1 MTGPFLLLLASFAL
15 CVLFIPLLSRLAVR
29 IGLVDHPD
37 GRRKLHARATPLVGG
52 IAIFLSITTVL
63 IVAVCN
69 GYLSTGVDGADG
81 GRWLFGLLCASALIC
96 GVGVVDD
103 CIGLRGRFKLL
114 GQFAAIGI
122 ILVIN
127 PSDVRS
133 ITLLGES
140 YDIGAFW
147 SYAFTFCW
155 LLGAIN
161 SLNLLDGMDGL
172 LGTVGVIVAVTIAA
186 MSYTLGHYLVTAA
199 AGVLAGAIC
208 GFLFFNL
215 PPARVF
221 LGDCG
226 SMLIGLVLGVLAI
239 RSSLKGATSVM
250 LAVPLALLILP
261 ILDTG
266 AAIARRTLTGR
277 NIFTTDRGH
286 LHHCLQ
292 RYGMSPRVTLLLV
305 AGLSLLAGL
314 GAMLSLAL
322 QNEVFA
328 IAAAMVVAGI
338 LIISRLFGF
347 AEVVLI
353 KKRIGSLLVGL
364 RSRYREGR
372 AREMTVRLQGSTDWD
387 AVWHALI
394 EIADRME
401 LTKVCLNVN
410 APQVHE
416 NYHAKWDRPRAAA
429 NSEPLWQTSLPLTAN
444 GQAIGKLELAG
455 RSHGR
460 NSMFE
465 SLSALEEV
473 AKRIEQIVETLTAT
487 TTRHGLSAPTLTLT
501 PAVSLPA
508 PAPSMQGHSEPEPV
522 HAG

>member
-1 MTGPFLLLLASFAL
+1 
-15 CVLFIPLLSRLAVR
+15 
-29 IGLVDHPD
+29 
-37 GRRKLHARATPLVGG
+37 
-52 IAIFLSITTVL
+52 
-63 IVAVCN
+63 
-69 GYLSTGVDGADG
+69 
-81 GRWLFGLLCASALIC
+81 
-96 GVGVVDD
+96 
-103 CIGLRGRFKLL
+103 
-114 GQFAAIGI
+114 
-122 ILVIN
+122 
-127 PSDVRS
+127 
-133 ITLLGES
+133 
-140 YDIGAFW
+140 
-147 SYAFTFCW
+147 
-155 LLGAIN
+155 
-161 SLNLLDGMDGL
+161 MDGL

-372 AREMTVRLQGSTDWD
+372 T
-387 AVWHALI
+387 
-394 EIADRME
+394 
-401 LTKVCLNVN
+401 
-410 APQVHE
+410 
-416 NYHAKWDRPRAAA
+416 AK
-429 NSEPLWQTSLPLTAN
+429 
-444 GQAIGKLELAG
+444 
-455 RSHGR
+455 
-460 NSMFE
+460 
-465 SLSALEEV
+465 
-473 AKRIEQIVETLTAT
+473 
-487 TTRHGLSAPTLTLT
+487 
-501 PAVSLPA
+501 
-508 PAPSMQGHSEPEPV
+508 
-522 HAG
+522 